1 MQTPGDHATP
11 PRTSQAEA
19 SHDVSVPPPP
29 VAGAIPTGAPHS
41 AASPAPDVRAAAMA
55 MARELGRSADSLE
68 KAARQAAKSI
78 KALGTA
84 GEWDDPSSIVAAALV
99 LEKFELP
106 ADFVTR
112 AREVAALTRRS
123 IGEEDRRLRMTFT
136 RELRE
141 AASTAG
147 FETSV
152 LTSDPPEF
160 RVGPFTVVCEFA
172 KRSAS
177 LRYARLELEKVASR
191 PAAIVDA
198 ARKHLALL
206 DTRDFAPERFF
217 DQLLQAYQVRL
228 QRIGQPFG
236 TRVDVV
242 DLLGEIAFAMQSP
255 AFFEDPVREKFVP
268 YRRIQMAFDLA
279 RLRRS
284 GRLSHRGLRL
294 ALGAATGASTRQKA
308 NVLYLEDDGG
318 NGQYYLSLRF
328 HAVEAETRSD
338 SSSLP

>member
-1 MQTPGDHATP
+1 MMQTPGDHAP
-11 PRTSQAEA
+11 
-19 SHDVSVPPPP
+19 
-29 VAGAIPTGAPHS
+29 
-41 AASPAPDVRAAAMA
+41 PDVRAAAVA
-55 MARELGRSADSLE
+55 MANELGRSAESLE
-68 KAARQAAKSI
+68 KAARNAAKCI
-78 KALGTA
+78 KALGTQ
-84 GEWDDPSSIVAAALV
+84 GTWDDPSAILAAAQV

-106 ADFVTR
+106 ADFITR

-141 AASTAG
+141 AGVTAG
-147 FETSV
+147 FETAV

-177 LRYARLELEKVASR
+177 LRYARLELEKVLAR

-206 DTRDFAPERFF
+206 DTRDYTPERFF
-217 DQLLQAYQVRL
+217 EQLLQAYQVRL
-228 QRIGQPFG
+228 QRLGQPFG
-236 TRVDVV
+236 ARIDVV
-242 DLLGEIAFAMQSP
+242 DLLGEMAFLLQSP

-268 YRRIQMAFDLA
+268 YRRVQMAFDLA

-284 GRLSHRGLRL
+284 GRLSQRGLRL
-294 ALGAATGASTRQKA
+294 GLGAATGASTRQKA
-308 NVLYLEDDGG
+308 DVLYLEDDGG

-328 HAVEAETRSD
+328 HAVEAETRSEPTP
-338 SSSLP
+338 LP